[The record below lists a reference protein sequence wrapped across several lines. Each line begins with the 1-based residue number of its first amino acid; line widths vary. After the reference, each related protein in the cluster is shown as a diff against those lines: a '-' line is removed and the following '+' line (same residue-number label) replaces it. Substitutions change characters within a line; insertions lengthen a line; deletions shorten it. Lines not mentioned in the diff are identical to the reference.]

1 MIRWMY
7 FERMEEK
14 MFRLVNVQSCRGGE
28 AHSFLLLDGATRG
41 IVHELR

>member
-14 MFRLVNVQSCRGGE
+14 MFRLVNVQSSGGGRRTLF
-28 AHSFLLLDGATRG
+28 SC
-41 IVHELR
+41 